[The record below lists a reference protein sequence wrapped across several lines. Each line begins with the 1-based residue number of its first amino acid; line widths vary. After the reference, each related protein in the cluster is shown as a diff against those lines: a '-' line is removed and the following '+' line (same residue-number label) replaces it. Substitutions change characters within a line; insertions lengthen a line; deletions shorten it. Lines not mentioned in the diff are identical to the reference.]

1 MVQRRMQS
9 LDGLREDTGCRR
21 LRGKGHLSKVSRFGH
36 PRVATKVPGVS
47 VLLALLSSVLWGT
60 ADFLGGTAT
69 RRLPALT
76 VVGASQAVALLSV
89 LPVALAVGAQPQ
101 HPWSGAVA
109 GIVGVVA
116 LGSFYAA
123 LAGGTMSVVAPI
135 AALGAGVPVAVGL
148 ARGEAP
154 SALQVAGIVV
164 AIVGVVLA
172 SGPELSGGAS
182 PRPLLLAVVAAL
194 GFGLVAVLLAD
205 GAKGSSGSV
214 FVTLLIMRATSVT
227 ALVVAWLARQ
237 VARREVTREST
248 HFAHAHQGATA
259 GLGGLVAS
267 RDLLLLSV
275 IGLGDIGANACFGIA
290 SRHGLLSVVSV
301 LASLYPVVTIAL
313 ARQVHAER
321 IRPIQVLG
329 TLGTLG
335 GVALLVAG

>member
-1 MVQRRMQS
+1 MQRGMQS
-9 LDGLREDTGCRR
+9 LDRLREDAGRRR
-21 LRGKGHLSKVSRFGH
+21 LRGKGHLSKVSRFGR

-76 VVGASQAVALLSV
+76 VVGASQAVALLAV
-89 LPVALAVGAQPQ
+89 LPVALAVGTQPQ
-101 HPWSGAVA
+101 HPWSGVA
-109 GIVGVVA
+109 AGLVGVVA
-116 LGSFYAA
+116 LGAFYAA

-148 ARGEAP
+148 TRGEAP
-154 SALQVAGIVV
+154 SALQLAGIVV
-164 AIVGVVLA
+164 AIAGVVLA

-182 PRPLLLAVVAAL
+182 PRPLLLAVVAAV

-214 FVTLLIMRATSVT
+214 FVTLLLMRAASVGALVL
-227 ALVVAWLARQ
+227 ALVVAGS
-237 VARREVTREST
+237 ARRVVPRRRP
-248 HFAHAHQGATA
+248 
-259 GLGGLVAS
+259 AS
-267 RDLLLLSV
+267 GDVLLLSAT
-275 IGLGDIGANACFGIA
+275 GLGDIGANACFAVA

-301 LASLYPVVTIAL
+301 LASLYPVVTIGL
-313 ARQVHAER
+313 ARRVHAER
-321 IRPIQVLG
+321 IRPIQIFGILA
-329 TLGTLG
+329 TLT